1 MLRQDAWRQLILTI
15 GVEMQALYRQLRP
28 LTRHV
33 GLCVTG
39 LVACSAFANEADKLT
54 VDPAPSGA
62 ESPGRPCDASRPVTD
77 PSVDAD
83 AVSIPLSLNVLDIGT
98 RVAPSNLEVRACLI
112 TDPDCERP
120 ISDALGADADGVVT
134 IPLALGITGY
144 LEIRGDGITPALFP
158 LPGMLSS
165 GLAGLL
171 ERQPLVVIPSGVD
184 SIASPIRSQSEPGAG
199 SVVVTVSDC
208 DGQAAPG
215 VRLELDT
222 AAVPFSIVDGLLV
235 MNQSTTTGSAVAGF
249 INVMPGVAI
258 IRGYRAATGE
268 VFGEDTAPVR
278 PGWDTLVRMLPDG
291 AQP

>member
-1 MLRQDAWRQLILTI
+1 
-15 GVEMQALYRQLRP
+15 MQALYPQLRP

-33 GLCVTG
+33 WLCLTG
-39 LVACSAFANEADKLT
+39 LVACSAFANEADMRT

-77 PSVDAD
+77 PLVYAD
-83 AVSIPLSLNVLDIGT
+83 AVSIPLSLSVLDIGT
-98 RVAPSNLEVRACLI
+98 RAAPSNLEVRACLI
-112 TDPDCERP
+112 TDLDCERP

-134 IPLALGITGY
+134 IPLALGVTGY

-158 LPGMLSS
+158 LPGTLSS
-165 GLAGLL
+165 ELAGLL
-171 ERQPLVVIPSGVD
+171 ERQPLVVIPSGVE

-222 AAVPFSIVDGLLV
+222 IALPFSIVDGLLV
-235 MNQSTTTGSAVAGF
+235 MNQSTTTDSAVAGF

-258 IRGYRAATGE
+258 IRGYREATGQ
-268 VFGEDTAPVR
+268 VFGEDAAPVR